1 MAEALDHEQLAA
13 LSERLPA
20 WQVGEG
26 RLIRDVE
33 APTFPA
39 AIEWVVRIA
48 EAAESLD
55 HHPDI
60 DIRWRRLHLEL
71 STHSAGSRVTDL
83 DVTLAGQIDAIV
95 GEV

>member
-1 MAEALDHEQLAA
+1 MAEPLDDDQLRALG
-13 LSERLPA
+13 ERLPS

-26 RLIRDVE
+26 RLVRDVE

-39 AIEWVVRIA
+39 AIEWVVLIA
-48 EAAESLD
+48 EAAESMD

-71 STHSAGSRVTDL
+71 STHSAGGRITDL
-83 DVTLAGQIDAIV
+83 DVALAERIDAIV
-95 GEV
+95 G

>member
-1 MAEALDHEQLAA
+1 MAEPLDDDQLQALG
-13 LSERLPA
+13 ERLPS

-39 AIEWVVRIA
+39 AIEWVVLIA
-48 EAAESLD
+48 EAAESMD

-71 STHSAGSRVTDL
+71 STHSAGGRITDL
-83 DVTLAGQIDAIV
+83 DVALAERIDAIV
-95 GEV
+95 G

>member
-1 MAEALDHEQLAA
+1 MAEPLDDDQLRALR
-13 LSERLPA
+13 ERLPS

-26 RLIRDVE
+26 RLVRDVE

-39 AIEWVVRIA
+39 AIEWVVLIA
-48 EAAESLD
+48 EAAESMD

-71 STHSAGSRVTDL
+71 STHSAGGRITDL
-83 DVTLAGQIDAIV
+83 DVALAERIDAIV
-95 GEV
+95 G

>member
-1 MAEALDHEQLAA
+1 MAEPLDDDQLRS
-13 LSERLPA
+13 LGERLPT

-26 RLIRDVE
+26 RLVRDVE

-39 AIEWVVRIA
+39 AIEWVVLIA
-48 EAAESLD
+48 EAAESMD

-71 STHSAGSRVTDL
+71 STHSAGGRITDL
-83 DVTLAGQIDAIV
+83 DVALAERIDAIV
-95 GEV
+95 G

>member
-1 MAEALDHEQLAA
+1 MAEPLDRDQLRV
-13 LSERLPA
+13 LGERLPS

-26 RLIRDVE
+26 RLVRDVE

-39 AIEWVVRIA
+39 AIEWVVLIA
-48 EAAESLD
+48 EAAESMD

-71 STHSAGSRVTDL
+71 STHSAGGRITDL
-83 DVTLAGQIDAIV
+83 DVALADRIDAIV
-95 GEV
+95 G